1 MATIAAHGITVSP
14 PQGWDG
20 QIFRRD
26 PDPLPDLSAPSASTP
41 LSTTTTVP
49 PVAHVANFGLPPQ
62 RGDFGGGAVELMGSG
77 GVFISLLE
85 HPREEAETALFGG
98 RDVPWPL
105 AADDLSPDSLQRG
118 IAGQAGLQRFFVVDG
133 RPFCL
138 YVVVGSYRLRATLIG
153 EVNRV
158 LASVRFD

>member
-1 MATIAAHGITVSP
+1 M
-14 PQGWDG
+14 
-20 QIFRRD
+20 
-26 PDPLPDLSAPSASTP
+26 
-41 LSTTTTVP
+41 
-49 PVAHVANFGLPPQ
+49 
-62 RGDFGGGAVELMGSG
+62 
-77 GVFISLLE
+77 FISLLE
-85 HPREEAETALFGG
+85 HPAEEAGTALFAG
-98 RDVPWPL
+98 RGIPWPF

-158 LASVRFD
+158 LASVRFV